1 MTAFCRRAHQIS
13 FRGHLQYPNRIV
25 HIGTRGSALAMAQ
38 TGLVVRNLKKKFPKV
53 TFETVI
59 IKTTGDKITDVAL
72 SQIGGKGLFI
82 KEIEE
87 ALLEEKIELAVHSLK
102 DLPTQLPEELT
113 IGAILKRE
121 DPHDCLISLSAESLN
136 ELRKNARIG
145 TSSLR
150 RQAQILWMR
159 PDLQVENLRGNLD
172 TRIRKLEEGL
182 YDAIVVAAA
191 GLKRLTSSLEQLG
204 GEESRI
210 SPAWFSK
217 LKISKIPYSQMLPA
231 AGQGAL
237 AIEIRARDEQTA
249 LLAQALHHK
258 PSALAVLAERRFLE
272 VLEGGCQ
279 VPIGIATKIIGKK
292 IFMEGMIAA
301 PNGKPMLRQKISAPL
316 SDAKETGEK
325 LARLLLVS
333 GGKEI
338 LKKILSKT

>member
-1 MTAFCRRAHQIS
+1 MVR
-13 FRGHLQYPNRIV
+13 
-25 HIGTRGSALAMAQ
+25 IGTRASALALAQ
-38 TGLVVRNLKKKFPKV
+38 TETVLGKLKKKFPKLS
-53 TFETVI
+53 FQTVA
-59 IKTTGDKITDVAL
+59 IKTTGDKVTEVAL

-82 KEIEE
+82 KELEE
-87 ALLEEKIELAVHSLK
+87 ALLDEKIDLAVHSLK
-102 DLPTQLPEELT
+102 DLPTELPEELT
-113 IGAILKRE
+113 IGAVLKRE
-121 DPHDCLISLSAESLN
+121 DAHDSLVSLSAKSLK
-136 ELRKNARIG
+136 ELPKNAKIG

-172 TRIRKLEEGL
+172 TRIRHLQEGR
-182 YDAIVVAAA
+182 YDAIVVASA
-191 GLKRLTSSLEQLG
+191 GLKRLYKRLPQSLAGDGSLD
-204 GEESRI
+204 
-210 SPAWFSK
+210 K
-217 LKISKIPYSQMLPA
+217 LKISKIPFSQMLPA

-249 LLAQALHHK
+249 LLVQSLHHP
-258 PSALAVLAERRFLE
+258 PSAIAVSAERKFLE

-292 IFMEGMIAA
+292 IVMEGMIAA
-301 PNGKPMLRQKISAPL
+301 PNGKEMLRQKISAPT

-338 LKKILSKT
+338 LKKILSKA